1 MKHAKQKKGCRIP
14 MINARYLFW
23 TLVILVG
30 EIVLMCAAYA
40 INMLD
45 NFVGYVVLPFW
56 GFFTVYTAYEAA
68 VLALEAV
75 RVTDEGVVIAGKDQH
90 GTDIHFKAD
99 MLIEVYPCDLKGNR
113 LPEDAGLWRKIG
125 LAFALQG
132 NKTYIRQT
140 SYLTAKK
147 LASLRAS
154 LGLDKTPEE

>member
-56 GFFTVYTAYEAA
+56 GFFRY
-68 VLALEAV
+68 
-75 RVTDEGVVIAGKDQH
+75 IPP
-90 GTDIHFKAD
+90 
-99 MLIEVYPCDLKGNR
+99 MR
-113 LPEDAGLWRKIG
+113 LPCLHWRRC
-125 LAFALQG
+125 AS
-132 NKTYIRQT
+132 QT
-140 SYLTAKK
+140 
-147 LASLRAS
+147 RAW
-154 LGLDKTPEE
+154 